1 MTEEIIKKITDTE
14 TLAMEMKAT
23 AEAQAEKIL
32 SVAEKKISIEEKEK
46 EDAFRAYREASLKT
60 AKEQA
65 QQNFEQSTEQA
76 KREAKAYCADVLKK
90 AELEINA
97 IVGRMICGDS

>member
-14 TLAMEMKAT
+14 TLATELKAS
-23 AEAQAEKIL
+23 AEAQAEKLL
-32 SVAEKKISIEEKEK
+32 SETEKKISIEEKAKQE
-46 EDAFRAYREASLKT
+46 AFRTEREASLKV

-65 QQNFEQSTEQA
+65 QANYEKATAQAQS
-76 KREAKAYCADVLKK
+76 EAKAYCAEVLKN

-97 IVGRMICGDS
+97 IVGRIVCGDS